1 MFDFS
6 AFFAQYGNLFLQ
18 GTVDTL
24 IMTCVATI
32 LAYVIGI
39 PLGILLVVTSPNG
52 LRPNRI
58 VSTIV
63 GWIVNIG
70 RSVPFIILLVALIPF
85 TRFIVGTSLGV
96 PGAVVPLVVTAAP
109 FAARMVEQSL
119 EETDSGLVEAAQSFG
134 ASTWQI
140 VWKVY
145 LKETLPSLVRG
156 AAITFVTLFGYSAMA
171 GTVGA
176 GGLGDIAIRYGYQR
190 FQTDVMIFA
199 VLLCVVLV
207 IVFQAI
213 GDATARKIDQA
224 PQVTCKSSWRRPAK
238 TRIIKRSRILWEAAS
253 SFCEI
258 YSWAQPSSCDRPTL
272 IPLFAW

>member
-119 EETDSGLVEAAQSFG
+119 EETDSGLVEAAQSCG

-207 IVFQAI
+207 IVFQAV
-213 GDATARKIDQA
+213 GDVTARKID
-224 PQVTCKSSWRRPAK
+224 KRR
-238 TRIIKRSRILWEAAS
+238 R
-253 SFCEI
+253 
-258 YSWAQPSSCDRPTL
+258 
-272 IPLFAW
+272 

>member
-6 AFFAQYGNLFLQ
+6 AFFAQYGNLFFQ

-96 PGAVVPLVVTAAP
+96 PGAIVPLVITAAP
-109 FAARMVEQSL
+109 FVARVVEQSL
-119 EETDSGLVEAAQSFG
+119 AEVDGSLVEAAQSFG
-134 ASTWQI
+134 ASNLQI
-140 VWKVY
+140 VFKV
-145 LKETLPSLVRG
+145 LLFESLPSLVRG
-156 AAITFVTLFGYSAMA
+156 AALTFITLFGFSAMA

-190 FQTDVMIFA
+190 YQYDVMTVA
-199 VLLCVVLV
+199 VILCVILV
-207 IVFQAI
+207 QIVQTI
-213 GDATARKIDQA
+213 GDVASNHIDHHE
-224 PQVTCKSSWRRPAK
+224 R
-238 TRIIKRSRILWEAAS
+238 
-253 SFCEI
+253 
-258 YSWAQPSSCDRPTL
+258 
-272 IPLFAW
+272 